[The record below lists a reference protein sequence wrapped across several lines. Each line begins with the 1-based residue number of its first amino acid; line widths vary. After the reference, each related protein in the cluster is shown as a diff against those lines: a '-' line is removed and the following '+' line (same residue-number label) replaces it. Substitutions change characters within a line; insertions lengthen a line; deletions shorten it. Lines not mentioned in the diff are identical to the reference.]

1 LTVRTCIVN
10 LILCCVMLCAT
21 AGCSTTQHSSTN
33 ARFRMADLDQAI
45 AQVRDDL
52 VTSRF
57 VREAQLS
64 SSRTMLRARP
74 LVNLSLDRFTAS
86 EEQLVVSRLFADPAV
101 QNALRDASILL
112 LDPQVTRP
120 EDATHELFAEIRSLA
135 REGASRGVAADA
147 RRDAY
152 LLEYRIVARGS
163 TEIVWQ
169 ATTEVARA
177 ASGLVID

>member
-1 LTVRTCIVN
+1 MLH
-10 LILCCVMLCAT
+10 LILCCVMLCA
-21 AGCSTTQHSSTN
+21 AASCSTTQPASTN

-52 VTSRF
+52 ITSRF
-57 VREAQLS
+57 ITDARSTSAS
-64 SSRTMLRARP
+64 TMLRARP

-86 EEQLVVSRLFADPAV
+86 EEQLVVSRLFSDPLV
-101 QNALRDASILL
+101 QNAMREAGILL

-120 EDATHELFAEIRSLA
+120 QDATHELFAEIRSLA
-135 REGASRGVAADA
+135 REGASQGRAANA